1 MNRIILILLAVAV
14 FSAGNDLAV
23 AATPQQDQERVQWNY
38 EVPAGVRRIVHQ
50 DQKRWILQFPNGTS
64 HELLELDRTDQYIE
78 LRNESNQNVMR
89 LFDEFGTIRPADGTA
104 FRRFTE
110 GRWVTSAPV
119 TAADYEV
126 HLVYFVPSDREP
138 TAHYESK
145 IRAIAELM
153 EQVFANDL
161 KGKGFQVIGPRF
173 HRQRGKI
180 VVDLIRGQR
189 GSRFYNQ
196 NGAWKS
202 NDHADA
208 IFSEVDRLRGNSGRR
223 MTLIFAETYELGD
236 APLLWAGHIA
246 LAVAKPPT
254 GGIAVFSA
262 WILRDEFAASDPAV
276 LRQRF
281 FDQTPIPGRT
291 ALGNRVANSPRSDF
305 LEDGIGGAI
314 HELAHMFGL
323 THHSRGRPNHIMAQG
338 FRNLRWNVGVR
349 SNPRLAATFSDENA
363 AILMTSRF
371 INEAVDRSDHRP
383 PEVALDVHRS
393 GKQLQVTVRCR
404 DETQLARLT
413 LVDVT
418 AASGREL
425 LVSGPLTGKEQT
437 VRLSWDSSTLRG
449 PESSLQA
456 IVIDGGGNF
465 TKVTKKPQS

>member
-1 MNRIILILLAVAV
+1 MLLVIAGP
-14 FSAGNDLAV
+14 SAT
-23 AATPQQDQERVQWNY
+23 AAPQRKIERAEWNY
-38 EVPAGVRRIVHQ
+38 RVPAGLRRMV
-50 DQKRWILQFPNGTS
+50 DQGENRWLLHFPNGTTN
-64 HELLELDRTDQYIE
+64 ELRELSRTDDYIE

-89 LFDEFGTIRPADGTA
+89 LFERHGMIRNADGKA
-104 FRRFTE
+104 FRKFTD
-110 GRWVTSAPV
+110 GQWVEAAVVAAPN
-119 TAADYEV
+119 YEV
-126 HLVYFVPSDREP
+126 NLVYFVPADREP
-138 TAHYESK
+138 TPNYEAK
-145 IRAIAELM
+145 IRVIAELM
-153 EQVFANDL
+153 EEVVARDL
-161 KGKGFQVIGPRF
+161 RAKGLKTIGPRF
-173 HRQRGKI
+173 HRRDGKI

-208 IFSEVDRLRGNSGRR
+208 IFSEVDRLRGNSGQR

-236 APLLWAGHIA
+236 APLLWPGHIA

-323 THHSRGRPNHIMAQG
+323 THHLRGRPNHIMAQG

-413 LVDVT
+413 LADVT

-425 LVSGPLTGKEQT
+425 LVSGPLTGKSK
-437 VRLSWDSSTLRG
+437 RSAFRG
-449 PESSLQA
+449 TRRHSAGP
-456 IVIDGGGNF
+456 IHHC
-465 TKVTKKPQS
+465 KPS